1 MLPFFVLA
9 GFDIVVLETCE
20 VEVDRKNR
28 LIMKIKSYCFAM
40 TTLGSS

>member
-20 VEVDRKNR
+20 VEVDRKKVDHENQE
-28 LIMKIKSYCFAM
+28 LLFCNDN
-40 TTLGSS
+40 TW

>member
-20 VEVDRKNR
+20 VEVDRKKQVDHENQE
-28 LIMKIKSYCFAM
+28 LLFCNDN
-40 TTLGSS
+40 TW